1 MTPKST
7 RVGRAGAAVG
17 GFTLIELMIAAA
29 IVAILAAIAL
39 PTYGR
44 YITRSRIPEATSN
57 LAVWQ
62 TKMEQ
67 WFQDNQSYY
76 GSDGSTCGV
85 SSPNTGSSYFTFS
98 CVASSK
104 SAYVLTAT
112 GTSSMAGFNYTI
124 DQDGTKTS
132 TITAT
137 GWAATSSSCWITN
150 TGGTC

>member
-1 MTPKST
+1 MSPYST
-7 RVGRAGAAVG
+7 RVGRASSAAR

-29 IVAILAAIAL
+29 IVAILTAIAL
-39 PTYGR
+39 PSYSR
-44 YITRSRIPEATSN
+44 YITRSKIPEATSN

-67 WFQDNQSYY
+67 WFQDNQTYY
-76 GSDGSTCGV
+76 ATDGSSCGV
-85 SSPNTGSSYFTFS
+85 SSPNTTSENFTFS
-98 CVASSK
+98 CAASSK

-112 GTSSMAGFNYTI
+112 GKSSMAGFAYTI